1 MNPYIANILE
11 QPAALHAAIDRF
23 DAPALAGMRAASF
36 ERIVLTG
43 MGGSHFAAY
52 PLWLALTQAG
62 LPAWHVESSELLH
75 QHPRLVNRKT
85 LLIMTSQSGRSAE
98 VLALLDKVVPAQV
111 LAITNSADNPLAQCA
126 NAVLQIHAG
135 DEATVS
141 TKTYLNSVATLAQ
154 VGSILTNG
162 ALTQTQA
169 QLRET
174 AAAVDRYLA
183 DWQARAAEVADAVG
197 LPERLFLLGRG
208 ALLASA
214 WAGALVLKESA
225 KINAEGLSAGQFRHG
240 PLELADARMTAL
252 IFAGDGPGAALNRKL
267 AADLRG
273 FGVRTISAS
282 SDSDADLRLLA
293 ASGDGLPI
301 AAMLAVQLL
310 SLSIAERTGFVPGQ
324 FRNAGKITATE

>member
-23 DAPALAGMRAASF
+23 DAAELAGIRTGAF

-52 PLWLALTQAG
+52 PLWLMLTQAG
-62 LPAWHVESSELLH
+62 LPVWHVESSELLH
-75 QHPRLVNRKT
+75 QHPQLINRKT

-98 VLALLDKVVPAQV
+98 VLALLDKVVPGQV

-135 DEATVS
+135 DEAAVS
-141 TKTYLNSVATLAQ
+141 TKTYVNTIATLAQ
-154 VGSILTNG
+154 AGRVLTNS
-162 ALTQTQA
+162 ALAQTQA

-174 AAAVDRYLA
+174 ASAADRYLA
-183 DWQARAAEVADAVG
+183 DWQARAAEVADAIG
-197 LPERLFLLGRG
+197 MPERLFLLGRG
-208 ALLASA
+208 ATLASV

-240 PLELADARMTAL
+240 PLELADARVTTL
-252 IFAGDGPGAALNRKL
+252 IFDGEGPGAALNRKL
-267 AADLRG
+267 AAELRG
-273 FGVRTISAS
+273 FGVRAISAS
-282 SDSDADLRLLA
+282 AEADAGLRLPA
-293 ASGDGLPI
+293 ASGEGLPI
-301 AAMLAVQLL
+301 AAMLAIQLL
-310 SLSIAERTGFVPGQ
+310 SLSVAERTGFVPGQ
-324 FRNAGKITATE
+324 FRNAGKVTATE